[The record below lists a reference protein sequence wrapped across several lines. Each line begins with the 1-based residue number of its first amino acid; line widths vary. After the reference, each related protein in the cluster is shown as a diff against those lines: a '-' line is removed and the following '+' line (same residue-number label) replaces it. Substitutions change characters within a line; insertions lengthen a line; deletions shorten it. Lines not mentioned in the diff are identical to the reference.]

1 MLLVEIE
8 GLDRG
13 ETDQVLRALRRD
25 LLTTTD
31 VAGADLRYEAPPE
44 GARGAGDIATQIA
57 LQLTGSTM
65 AAVVGFVSAWFTQRR
80 KTCSI
85 LYTLP
90 SGAQVRLP
98 SVGLDQLENQLP
110 PELQALFDSSSE

>member
-1 MLLVEIE
+1 VLLVEIE

-13 ETDQVLRALRRD
+13 ETDHVMRALRRD
-25 LLTTTD
+25 LLATTD
-31 VAGADLRYEAPPE
+31 VAGADLRCEAPPE
-44 GARGAGDIATQIA
+44 GTRGAGDIATQIA
-57 LQLTGSTM
+57 LQVTGSTM
-65 AAVVGFVSAWFTQRR
+65 AAVVGFISAWLSQRR

-98 SVGLDQLENQLP
+98 SVELDQLENQLP
-110 PELQALFDSSSE
+110 PELQELFDANGE